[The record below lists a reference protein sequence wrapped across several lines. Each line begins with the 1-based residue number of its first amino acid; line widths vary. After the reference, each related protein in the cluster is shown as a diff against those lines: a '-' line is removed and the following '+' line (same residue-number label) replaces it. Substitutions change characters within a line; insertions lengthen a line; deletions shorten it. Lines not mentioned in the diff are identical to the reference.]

1 MKISLDWMK
10 ELVAWQD
17 DPETLARKLT
27 SAGLNVEGIERYE
40 QSFPGV
46 VVARVVHREQH
57 PDADRLSL
65 CRVDDGSGQEVQVVC
80 GAPNVREGI
89 TVLFGRV
96 GAELPG
102 DFVLKKTRIRGVDSF
117 GMICS
122 AAELRLA
129 ADADGIME
137 LDTDLPPGTPADEL
151 YGFRD
156 VVLDIEVTPNRP
168 DWLNHVGIARE
179 IGAIYGTKVSLP
191 RCWSSQQSAEQLGLK
206 VQIQDFADCE
216 RYTAFAA
223 KEVTIG
229 PSPKWMQD
237 RLRAVGSRPINNVV
251 DITNYVMLEM
261 GQPMHAFDQARINGE
276 TISIRRGHKGDKVV
290 TLDDQERELAGD
302 HLLVCDAEGPI
313 ALAGVMGLANSEVTE
328 ETTDIILESASFA
341 PQLVREASRALN
353 LISESSYRFERGVDW
368 SMVEKA
374 AHRALYLM
382 QEHAGARIVSDWA
395 ERADPDHKPH
405 DPVPLRT
412 WQVNRVLGTE
422 LKTGD
427 IAQTLQNLGLK
438 VQPMGNAEARG
449 PSAVNMMVEVPSF
462 RSDLLQE
469 VDLIEEVARCHGY
482 DNLAGGSGFA
492 RREGNP
498 RRRIDLALQQIR
510 TWFAHNG
517 FQEMV
522 TSSFYHENDLQ
533 KLGLIEDDP
542 RTQTLSVVNPNHGG
556 DTSLRTTLL
565 PSLLH
570 VARQHLNS
578 GAPAPVRLFQ
588 NNRVYLPAL
597 GPQRELRHEA
607 EKQLPHEPLLL
618 QFGIAGKTAGGLD
631 SLPGDLRE
639 LKGVLE
645 ELSAALRVPLALVE
659 GGAEG
664 WYEDGA
670 QWTIQDRAGA
680 AVGTAGRVR
689 GDLAERF
696 DLDAP
701 VSVAEI
707 DLTRLDLSPEPV
719 EFRPFARFPGM
730 RRDLSLLVP
739 EAVRYGQIEEVV
751 TETGGPLLTGVELF
765 DVYRGKGVPAGQGAY
780 GIRLKFRSEKGN
792 LKGKAVDKA
801 VATVVRE
808 LSDRLQI
815 KHRSSEGTD

>member
-10 ELVAWQD
+10 ELVAWKD
-17 DPETLARKLT
+17 EPEALAAKLT
-27 SAGLNVEGIERYE
+27 AAGLNVEGIERYE

-46 VVARVVHREQH
+46 VVAHVTHREKH

-65 CRVDDGSGQEVQVVC
+65 CRVDDGSGEEVQVVC

-96 GAELPG
+96 GAVLPG
-102 DFVLKKTRIRGVDSF
+102 DFKLKKTKIRGLESF

-122 AAELRLA
+122 ASELQLSG
-129 ADADGIME
+129 DSEGIME

-151 YGFRD
+151 YGFSD

-206 VQIQDFADCE
+206 VQIEDFADCH

-223 KEVTIG
+223 KEVSIG
-229 PSPKWMQD
+229 PSPLWMQN
-237 RLRAVGSRPINNVV
+237 RLRAVGSRPINNIV

-261 GQPMHAFDQARINGE
+261 GQPMHAFDQAKLGGQ
-276 TISIRRGHKGDKVV
+276 TITIRRGRKGDTVV
-290 TLDDQERELAGD
+290 TLDDQERKLEAD
-302 HLLVCDAEGPI
+302 HLLVCDENGPV
-313 ALAGVMGLANSEVTE
+313 ALAGVMGLANSEVTD
-328 ETTDIILESASFA
+328 ETTDIILESAAFS
-341 PQLVREASRALN
+341 PGLVREASRALN

-368 SMVEKA
+368 GMVEKA

-395 ERADPDHKPH
+395 ERSDPDHKPFE
-405 DPVPLRT
+405 PVPLRT
-412 WQVNRVLGTE
+412 WQVNRVLGTD
-422 LKTGD
+422 LQTGD
-427 IAQTLQNLGLK
+427 IAQMLQNLGLK

-449 PSAVNMMVEVPSF
+449 ASAVNMMVEIPSF

-469 VDLIEEVARCHGY
+469 VDLIEEVARCHGF
-482 DNLAGGSGFA
+482 DNFQGGGGFSH
-492 RREGNP
+492 REGNP
-498 RRRIDLALQQIR
+498 RRQIDLALQQIR
-510 TWFAHNG
+510 TWFAHHG
-517 FQEMV
+517 YQEMV
-522 TSSFYHENDLQ
+522 TSTFYRENDLE
-533 KLGLIEDDP
+533 KLGLGGEDP
-542 RTQTLSVVNPNHGG
+542 RTQTLSVVNPSHGG
-556 DTSLRTTLL
+556 DTSLRTALL

-588 NNRVYLPAL
+588 NNRVYLPAV
-597 GPQRELRHEA
+597 GPQRPLRHDA

-618 QFGIAGKTAGGLD
+618 QFGIAGRTEGGLD

-645 ELSAALRVPLALVE
+645 ELSTSLRVPLNLVE

-664 WYEDGA
+664 WYEAGA
-670 QWTIQDRAGA
+670 QWTITDREGKP
-680 AVGTAGRVR
+680 VGTAGRVAR
-689 GDLAERF
+689 DLADRF
-696 DLDAP
+696 DVEAP
-701 VSVAEI
+701 VAVAEI
-707 DLTRLDLSPEPV
+707 DLHELDLTPDAV
-719 EFRPFARFPGM
+719 EFQAFARFPGM

-739 EAVRYGQIEEVV
+739 ESVRYGQIEEAVRDS
-751 TETGGPLLTGVELF
+751 GGPLLVGVELF
-765 DVYRGKGVPAGQGAY
+765 DVYRGKGVPEGQGAY
-780 GIRLKFRSEKGN
+780 GIRLKFRSQKGN

-801 VATVVRE
+801 VSDVVRE
-808 LSDRLQI
+808 LESRLQI
-815 KHRSSEGTD
+815 KHRSSDGSD